1 MSVPHASD
9 VARNG
14 KGSSRVAIVQIPKE
28 QVLEFV
34 KGDIDVVQRASIE
47 LPEKIDP
54 HRDAAILEKFGIDA
68 SELHGQ
74 FNGISNRQQ
83 AGY

>member
-1 MSVPHASD
+1 
-9 VARNG
+9 
-14 KGSSRVAIVQIPKE
+14 VQIPKE

-34 KGDIDVVQRASIE
+34 KGDVEVLLRASIE

-54 HRDAAILEKFGIDA
+54 RRDAAILERFGIDA

-74 FNGISNRQQ
+74 FNGISDRQQ